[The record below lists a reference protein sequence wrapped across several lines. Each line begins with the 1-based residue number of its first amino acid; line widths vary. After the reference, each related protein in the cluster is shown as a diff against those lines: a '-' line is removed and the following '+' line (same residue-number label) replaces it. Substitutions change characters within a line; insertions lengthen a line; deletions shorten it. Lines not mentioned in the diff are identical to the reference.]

1 MTDSQ
6 PSTDYIGITLIS
18 ILLLLLAYAG
28 YLAHKSIDF
37 DVLNKL
43 ESQPLILPPPAT
55 SSAEI
60 ITDAVVSP
68 TPTPNL
74 SPKSP

>member
-1 MTDSQ
+1 MNDSQ
-6 PSTDYIGITLIS
+6 QPTDFIGIILIS
-18 ILLLLLAYAG
+18 TLLLLLAYAG

-55 SSAEI
+55 ASAETNTSAI
-60 ITDAVVSP
+60 VSP
-68 TPTPNL
+68 TPNP
-74 SPKSP
+74 SPQSP